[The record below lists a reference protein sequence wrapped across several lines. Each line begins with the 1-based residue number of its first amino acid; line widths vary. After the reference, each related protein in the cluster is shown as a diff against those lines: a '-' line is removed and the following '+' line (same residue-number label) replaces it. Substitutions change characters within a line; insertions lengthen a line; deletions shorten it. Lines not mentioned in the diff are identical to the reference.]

1 MSEQTPSFTIY
12 FDTNV
17 VSYIESGRVLDFL
30 PTLTSN
36 GHKLVVSDIV
46 LDELPSGQETQIL
59 AEHPFLYLLAHE
71 AAYLD
76 GLTNYYRSV
85 EPENS
90 SSSVNAI
97 ELFLRGI
104 LRSAAGSKSAGD
116 LGSLFRKSMEALAEE
131 MMRDLPD
138 GTDQRL
144 IDQLSNARVHFS
156 NGLELLPPVPSP
168 IVTREEMEAHR
179 MAPKHLN
186 NVRPPNV
193 VSKVMGLYPDLN
205 EWIGRLLLPFGERED
220 IKSRIQEL
228 CLALILVGF
237 ARDRDIGRDDNV
249 RSDRGARSQFRDIG
263 HICAA
268 TVCDVFVTSDK
279 RCAKLAFAV
288 FEALNL
294 RTAVSCLVPGNSNEV
309 KLLVVGADYWP

>member
-1 MSEQTPSFTIY
+1 MSEQTPSYTIY

-17 VSYIESGRVLDFL
+17 VSYIESGRVWDFL
-30 PTLTSN
+30 STLTRN

-46 LDELPSGQETQIL
+46 LEELPSGQDTKIL
-59 AEHPFLYLLAHE
+59 AEHPFLYLFAHE
-71 AAYLD
+71 ATYLG
-76 GLTNYYRSV
+76 GLTNFYRSV
-85 EPENS
+85 EPANS
-90 SSSVNAI
+90 SDSVNAI

-104 LRSAAGSKSAGD
+104 LRSAAGSESVGD
-116 LGSLFRKSMEALAEE
+116 LNSLFRNSMEALAEE
-131 MMRDLPD
+131 MMQDFPD

-144 IDQLSNARVHFS
+144 KDQLANARIRFS
-156 NGLELLPPVPSP
+156 EGLELLPPVLSP

-193 VSKVMGLYPDLN
+193 VSKVMELYPDSS
-205 EWIGRLLLPFGERED
+205 EWIGRLLLPFGEQED

-237 ARDRDIGRDDNV
+237 ARDRDIGRDDGK
-249 RSDRGARSQFRDIG
+249 RSDRGAQSQFRDIS
-263 HICAA
+263 HMCAA
-268 TVCDVFVTSDK
+268 AVCDMFVTSDK

-288 FEALNL
+288 FEALHL
-294 RTAVSCLVPGNSNEV
+294 RTNVSHLVLENSNEV

>member
-1 MSEQTPSFTIY
+1 MSGQTPSFTIY

-17 VSYIESGRVLDFL
+17 VSYIESGRVPDFL
-30 PTLTSN
+30 PTLSRN

-46 LDELPSGQETQIL
+46 LEELPGGQATQIL
-59 AEHPFLYLLAHE
+59 AEHPFLYQLAHE
-71 AAYLD
+71 AVYLG
-76 GLTNYYRSV
+76 GLTNFYRSV
-85 EPENS
+85 EPAIS
-90 SSSVNAI
+90 SDSVDAI

-104 LRSAAGSKSAGD
+104 LRSAAGSKSVGD
-116 LGSLFRKSMEALAEE
+116 LNSLFRHSMEALAEE

-144 IDQLSNARVHFS
+144 IDQLANARIRLS
-156 NGLELLPPVPSP
+156 DGLELLPPVPSP
-168 IVTREEMEAHR
+168 IVTKEEMEAQR

-193 VSKVMGLYPDLN
+193 VSKIMGLYPDLN
-205 EWIGRLLLPFGERED
+205 EWIGRLILPFGERED

-228 CLALILVGF
+228 CMALILVGF
-237 ARDRDIGRDDNV
+237 ARDRDIGKDDNV

-268 TVCDVFVTSDK
+268 TVCDVFVTSDR
-279 RCAKLAFAV
+279 RCARLAFAV

-294 RTAVSCLVPGNSNEV
+294 KTAVSCMVLGSSDEV